1 MSKVVWLEEHRA
13 TRQTAIDNAVRLAE
27 AELKQRME
35 EDVEARVEKRL
46 QEGEFLIG
54 WFISEQPMKKKLQE
68 GEFLIG
74 WFIS

>member
-35 EDVEARVEKRL
+35 AEVEAKVEKRL
-46 QEGEFLIG
+46 QEGK
-54 WFISEQPMKKKLQE
+54 P
-68 GEFLIG
+68 
-74 WFIS
+74 